1 MFIERKS
8 CPICNNKKLKI
19 FKNKVDNQTII
30 KFLEEYYNKKLPQS
44 IYEYYDY
51 KILECE
57 KCSLKFQK
65 FICNE
70 ELSILLYEEIIDR
83 KESFNKKK
91 NLSFKN
97 FQEYIQDMNLISKL
111 YKKKSRDIKIL
122 EFGCGW
128 GFWSR
133 LAQSFNYDVE
143 GIEISK
149 TRLNFLNDCKINTLR
164 EIDLNKEYDFIYSNQ
179 VFEHLNFPELE
190 FSKLVSVLKKDSFLL
205 IKVPSSFL
213 HLQKEI
219 LNKHSYKNILFPLE
233 HINLYNKKVFKFLAK
248 KYNLKIS
255 NHYILKLNSLYGI
268 SLFVKNTFTNSFV
281 LFKKN

>member
-111 YKKKSRDIKIL
+111 YKKKSRD
-122 EFGCGW
+122 
-128 GFWSR
+128 
-133 LAQSFNYDVE
+133 
-143 GIEISK
+143 IEISK